1 MIEVATSRKR
11 DYTMIVIQ
19 KSHQNIQTDHA
30 QTEDLQSMPSKA
42 FHRTTWLQDKEQE
55 ISK

>member
-1 MIEVATSRKR
+1 MIEVVTSRKT

-30 QTEDLQSMPSKA
+30 QTEDL
-42 FHRTTWLQDKEQE
+42 
-55 ISK
+55 